1 MCSTKGENWVE
12 IVFWVNITYFEWKIV
27 PLGRGEC
34 FAPSIKHKT
43 FFKYTPMIVTSYQS
57 QESKGIL

>member
-43 FFKYTPMIVTSYQS
+43 FFKYTPMIVT
-57 QESKGIL
+57 